1 MKITQIGYYIISLGL
16 LSFTGISFAEVSAE
30 VAVVSDYRDNGVSN
44 SDRKPALQVELAYE
58 HDSGL
63 YASGWASN
71 VDYGKDEDGESYPE
85 RVELELALGYGFDV
99 NADLS
104 LDFGVASYSYIGKTD
119 SSDSNYQELYVGANF
134 FGNTDFYTYY
144 APDYFNSDARNFI
157 FSLSHE
163 IELND
168 YVLGLKAV
176 HYQSGNKERLEW
188 RENKADYQDF
198 EVSIARDWQGF
209 NVGLAAIVTTITDG
223 ENEDAAKPTAVLSV
237 SKAWSW

>member
-1 MKITQIGYYIISLGL
+1 MRIARLNYVSVL
-16 LSFTGISFAEVSAE
+16 LAVLFMPTVSQAEVSAE

-134 FGNTDFYTYY
+134 FGNTEFYTYY
-144 APDYFNSDARNFI
+144 APDYFISDVRNFI
-157 FSLSHE
+157 FSLSHA

-176 HYQSGNKERLEW
+176 HYQSGNKERLAW

-198 EVSIARDWQGF
+198 EVSIARDLRGF
-209 NVGLAAIVTTITDG
+209 TVGLAAIVTTITDG
-223 ENEDAAKPTAVLSV
+223 EEKDAAKPTAVLSI